1 LNPFLT
7 SILVLSLG
15 HSFCRGTVQK
25 LCYDPVQHEDE
36 DVVYYRS
43 WRKEFSF
50 EMGSH
55 VTGRSHMACWPCEGK
70 CCHPL
75 GEAWFR
81 APPLSEFIYS
91 LYTSFSI
98 RLVHMDITGPGFREA
113 FLLSYV
119 YGLADISKQ
128 PRCRLQP
135 ARPMTAFRDSF
146 SLPLRHQRQWDSRTD
161 R

>member
-7 SILVLSLG
+7 SIVVLSLG
-15 HSFCRGTVQK
+15 HSSCRGTVQE
-25 LCYDPVQHEDE
+25 LCYNPVQHEDK
-36 DVVYYRS
+36 DVVCYRS
-43 WRKEFSF
+43 WRKESSV
-50 EMGSH
+50 EIGSH

-70 CCHPL
+70 CCHRL
-75 GEAWFR
+75 EEAWSR

-98 RLVHMDITGPGFREA
+98 PLVHMDIMGPGVREA
-113 FLLSYV
+113 FLLLYV
-119 YGLADISKQ
+119 YGLADISEQ

-146 SLPLRHQRQWDSRTD
+146 SLPLRHQRHWDLYTHR
-161 R
+161 